1 MTLPLRAKPA
11 SEVDDLHD
19 LVSLLGEAY
28 RVAAGELGALDAVE
42 VDAWPVPDDVLKV
55 CREHAAMRATLAR
68 VKAAASTG
76 IQGRIVA
83 TYRKAAAEEPP
94 TKVGPP
100 SVPVLDEVVEAMDR
114 VRESLRRLYLSSSA
128 ARAALDDV
136 PGGWEP

>member
-1 MTLPLRAKPA
+1 MTLPPRAT
-11 SEVDDLHD
+11 SESEADLHD

-42 VDAWPVPDDVLKV
+42 VDAWPIPDDVLTV
-55 CREHAAMRATLAR
+55 CREHAAMRATLSR
-68 VKAAASTG
+68 VKMAASESV
-76 IQGRIVA
+76 QNRMRA
-83 TYRKAAAEEPP
+83 TYRKALAETEP

-100 SVPVLDEVVEAMDR
+100 SVPVLDEVVQAMDR
-114 VRESLRRLYLSSSA
+114 IRESLRRLYLTSSA